1 MVGPSAR
8 EGTHMSG
15 QEPKSLEPVAVD
27 ATIADEIEAC
37 AVEAL
42 ARFGAPGTPRLE
54 GTDLVLAGP
63 NGVQRTGLGTLPDQ
77 WRTLSDEVR
86 RRRLGEVVRRLLGQ
100 RAQVTLRP
108 ERSGVP
114 NWVYAVFG
122 LAAAVGGLAF
132 ALRSTPAAEDVVRRK
147 SSEASAAEAHRAA
160 EDRHARAARVC
171 ETTRTNVL
179 RGATVGPTDLEGWV
193 VDALVLKQGG
203 SEPLEQHPALALYL
217 KAPLAPEGSS
227 FVWKEEPELTQLDG
241 SDTRVVVRRELI
253 EGTSAERT
261 PGVRLTFEG
270 RLTEHYFNPEK
281 RRAFFHIISSLTD
294 AIGGTHAG
302 LFARC
307 AGGATHHVGVWFRG
321 PTPGDAAASLVYL
334 LGTYAEPPHLVE
346 AFLHGP
352 TATELDRSIAF
363 GNVRAAA
370 SKLTQRDIASVVG
383 RSGGMIS
390 GPANGPF
397 IITFPF
403 TDGNRGSRASR
414 DLARATSI
422 GRD

>member
-1 MVGPSAR
+1 
-8 EGTHMSG
+8 MSV
-15 QEPKSLEPVAVD
+15 QEPNSLEPLAVD
-27 ATIADEIEAC
+27 PTIAAEIEAC
-37 AVEAL
+37 AGEAL
-42 ARFGAPGTPRLE
+42 ARFGAPGTTRVE
-54 GTDLVLAGP
+54 GTYLVLAGP
-63 NGVQRTGLGTLPDQ
+63 NGVQRTGLGTLQNQ
-77 WRTLSDEVR
+77 WRTLSDEAR
-86 RRRLGEVVRRLLGQ
+86 RRRLGEMVRRLLGQ
-100 RAQVTLRP
+100 RAPVTLRP

-114 NWVYAVFG
+114 SWAYALVG
-122 LAAAVGGLAF
+122 LAAAVGGLTF
-132 ALRSTPAAEDVVRRK
+132 ALRSTPTAPDVVRRR
-147 SSEASAAEAHRAA
+147 SEASGSETRQAA

-203 SEPLEQHPALALYL
+203 SELLDQHPALALYL
-217 KAPLAPEGSS
+217 KTPTAPEGSP
-227 FVWKEEPELTQLDG
+227 FVWKEEPELAQLDG

-253 EGTSAERT
+253 EGASAERT

-270 RLTEHYFNPEK
+270 RLAEHYFDPEK
-281 RRAFFHIISSLTD
+281 RRAFFHIMSSLTD
-294 AIGGTHAG
+294 ALGGTHAG

-352 TATELDRSIAF
+352 TATEIDRSIAF
-363 GNVRAAA
+363 GNIRAAE
-370 SKLTQRDIASVVG
+370 SKLSQRDVASLVG

-397 IITFPF
+397 VITFPF

-422 GRD
+422 GRE